1 MLRNRS
7 VQGLPAAWTAI
18 SCVLV
23 LTAPAAASPG
33 DFSGS
38 HSRAPAAGA
47 LHAAPGDR
55 LPEPEHRSL
64 AQQSDS
70 GGSADTAGESEGGDG
85 REEPRPEA
93 ADPAE
98 GDSDPFPGSAEPAG
112 PDLTVDEERDLISRG
127 WD

>member
-7 VQGLPAAWTAI
+7 VQGLPAWTAMV
-18 SCVLV
+18 CVLA

-33 DFSGS
+33 DVSGS
-38 HSRAPAAGA
+38 HPRAPAAGA

-55 LPEPEHRSL
+55 LPEPDHRSL
-64 AQQSDS
+64 AQQSDP
-70 GGSADTAGESEGGDG
+70 GGSGDASAESEDGDG

-98 GDSDPFPGSAEPAG
+98 GDSDPFAGSAEPAG

-127 WD
+127 WN